1 MPNTLTRLDER
12 LEAAA
17 GNSLSSLAAN
27 EVRTNAA
34 TARLVEAHRALV
46 AAETRVSFLR
56 VKLINIAAARRRVD
70 DAVLD
75 QLDAQLE
82 ALETAAEQRDQLEME
97 LLLLIQAREE
107 EAEQAAEREKAA
119 ASAPARSVLVIQG
132 AARRR

>member
-1 MPNTLTRLDER
+1 MPNILTRLDER

-17 GNSLSSLAAN
+17 GDSLSSLSAN
-27 EVRTNAA
+27 EARADAA
-34 TARLVEAHRALV
+34 TARLIDAHRALV

-70 DAVLD
+70 DTVLD

-82 ALETAAEQRDQLEME
+82 ALENAADQRDQLEHE

-107 EAEQAAEREKAA
+107 EAERAAERERAA
-119 ASAPARSVLVIQG
+119 ASAPARSILVIQG
-132 AARRR
+132 APRHR

>member
-17 GNSLSSLAAN
+17 GDSLSSLAAN
-27 EVRTNAA
+27 EARADAA

-56 VKLINIAAARRRVD
+56 VKLINVAAARRRVD

-82 ALETAAEQRDQLEME
+82 ALETAADQRDQLEAE
-97 LLLLIQAREE
+97 LLLLIQAREA

-119 ASAPARSVLVIQG
+119 ASAPVRSVLVIQG
-132 AARRR
+132 APRRR

>member
-17 GNSLSSLAAN
+17 GDSLSSLAAN
-27 EVRTNAA
+27 EARADAA
-34 TARLVEAHRALV
+34 TARLIDAHRALV

-70 DAVLD
+70 DTVLD

-82 ALETAAEQRDQLEME
+82 ALENAADQRDQLEDT
-97 LLLLIQAREE
+97 LLLLIQTHEE
-107 EAEQAAEREKAA
+107 EAERAAEREQAA
-119 ASAPARSVLVIQG
+119 TSAPARSILVIQG
-132 AARRR
+132 VPRRR

>member
-17 GNSLSSLAAN
+17 GHSLIVLAAN
-27 EVRTNAA
+27 EARADAA
-34 TARLVEAHRALV
+34 TARMIAAHRALV

-56 VKLINIAAARRRVD
+56 VRLINIAAARRRVD

-82 ALETAAEQRDQLEME
+82 ALEVAADRRDELEAE
-97 LLLLIQAREE
+97 LLGLIQVREE
-107 EAEQAAEREKAA
+107 EAERAAEREQAA
-119 ASAPARSVLVIQG
+119 HVPAHAILVVQG
-132 AARRR
+132 TARHR

>member
-12 LEAAA
+12 LEAAT
-17 GNSLSSLAAN
+17 GDSLSSLAAN
-27 EVRTNAA
+27 EARADAA
-34 TARLVEAHRALV
+34 TARLVQAHRTLV

-70 DAVLD
+70 DTVLD

-82 ALETAAEQRDQLEME
+82 ALETAADQRDQLETE

-107 EAEQAAEREKAA
+107 EAEQAAERERAA

-132 AARRR
+132 APRRR